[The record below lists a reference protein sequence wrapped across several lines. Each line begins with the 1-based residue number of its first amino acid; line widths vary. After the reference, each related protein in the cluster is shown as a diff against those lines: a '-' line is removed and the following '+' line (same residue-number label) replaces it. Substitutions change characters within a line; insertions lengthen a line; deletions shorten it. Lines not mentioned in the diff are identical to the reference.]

1 MEEMER
7 LAELF
12 AERSRQILGED
23 LAGVYLHGSAAM
35 GCYNP
40 AKSDLDL
47 IVVVR
52 GRPDDRRKRAFM
64 DMVTELSSLLPC
76 REETH
81 AGIEMSIVLRE
92 VCDPFVYPTPFELH
106 FSPMHL
112 AWYRRDPE
120 DYIRKMNGTDRDL
133 AAHFTVIRNRGRC
146 LYGLPVGAVF
156 GEVPAADYLDS
167 IRDDIA
173 GAREEIAGNP
183 MYLTLNLARVL
194 AYLSEGAVL
203 SKKEGAEWGL
213 RNLPE
218 KYRPLLSSA
227 LEDYTGVS
235 AVRYDTV
242 LAEDYADYM
251 LGRIMP

>member
-7 LAELF
+7 LVELF
-12 AERSRQILGED
+12 VERSRQILGED
-23 LAGVYLHGSAAM
+23 LAGIYLHGSAAM

-52 GRPDDRRKRAFM
+52 NRLSNGRKRAFM
-64 DMVTELSSLLPC
+64 DMVTELSALLPC
-76 REETH
+76 TEETH
-81 AGIEMSIVLRE
+81 AGIEMSVVLQE
-92 VCDPFVYPTPFELH
+92 ICDPFVYPTPFELH
-106 FSPMHL
+106 FSAMHL

-133 AAHFTVIRNRGRC
+133 AAHFTVIRSRGRC
-146 LYGLPVGAVF
+146 LYGLPVEAVF

-173 GAREEIAGNP
+173 GAREEIAGST

-194 AYLSEGAVL
+194 AWMSEGVVL

-213 RNLPE
+213 RNLPA

-227 LEDYTGVS
+227 LEDYTGAS
-235 AVRYDTV
+235 GVRYDTD